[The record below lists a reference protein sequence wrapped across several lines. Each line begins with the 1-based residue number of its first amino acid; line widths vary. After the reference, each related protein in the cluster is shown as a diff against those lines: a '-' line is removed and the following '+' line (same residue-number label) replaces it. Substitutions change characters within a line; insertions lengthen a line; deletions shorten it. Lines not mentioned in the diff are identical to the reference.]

1 MIAAWLLYTHF
12 MTDLFSSNAGTASEK
27 ITADERRVLS
37 VTDLN
42 RQART
47 TIEKRFNQIW
57 VSGELSSFARPS
69 SGHWYFTL
77 KDAKAQV
84 RCAMFAN
91 ANRRAR
97 LQPAN
102 GQQVLMRGR
111 VSLYEGRGEFQII
124 VEHMEPAG
132 EGALRAAFEALKR
145 QLDAEGLFD
154 IARKRALPDIP
165 ARVAVVTSP
174 TGAAL
179 KDVLSVWQ
187 RRYPALDVTVV
198 PTAVQGSEAEADIL
212 QALQRAAS
220 LAPNIILLTRG
231 GGSMED
237 LWVFNAESIAR
248 SIAALEIPVVSAI
261 GHEIDVTISDLV
273 ADLRAPTPS
282 AAAELIV
289 PDGEELQQIISGQHR
304 RLLIMLR
311 AQVRERRLSL
321 DKLALGLINPQRH
334 YQQAAQHLD
343 DLHGRLHRAAIA
355 QPMAYQYQLRDLTKR
370 LHTQRPDRKL
380 QTLRGDLQ
388 RTQAQLKQ
396 AVQRSIDRRRRRAG
410 ETSRMLSN
418 LSPLPTLSRGYAVLR
433 DRDNTVLSDA
443 SDLSPGQNISAQLR
457 DGRFTAE
464 VLQVAVGA
472 TLNHSLEP
480 HPNPSDEKG

>member
-1 MIAAWLLYTHF
+1 
-12 MTDLFSSNAGTASEK
+12 
-27 ITADERRVLS
+27 
-37 VTDLN
+37 
-42 RQART
+42 
-47 TIEKRFNQIW
+47 
-57 VSGELSSFARPS
+57 
-69 SGHWYFTL
+69 
-77 KDAKAQV
+77 
-84 RCAMFAN
+84 
-91 ANRRAR
+91 
-97 LQPAN
+97 
-102 GQQVLMRGR
+102 
-111 VSLYEGRGEFQII
+111 
-124 VEHMEPAG
+124 
-132 EGALRAAFEALKR
+132 
-145 QLDAEGLFD
+145 
-154 IARKRALPDIP
+154 
-165 ARVAVVTSP
+165 
-174 TGAAL
+174 
-179 KDVLSVWQ
+179 
-187 RRYPALDVTVV
+187 
-198 PTAVQGSEAEADIL
+198 
-212 QALQRAAS
+212 
-220 LAPNIILLTRG
+220 
-231 GGSMED
+231 MED

-261 GHEIDVTISDLV
+261 GHEIDVTISDFV

-289 PDGEELQQIISGQHR
+289 PDGEELQQIISGRHR

-343 DLHGRLHRAAIA
+343 DLNGRLHRAAIA
-355 QPMAYQYQLRDLTKR
+355 HPMAYQYQLRDLTKR

-396 AVQRSIDRRRRRAG
+396 AVQRSIDKRQRRAG

-443 SDLSPGQNISAQLR
+443 SGLSPGQNISAQLR

-480 HPNPSDEKG
+480 HPKPSDEKG